1 MLRIFIVV
9 CLLCLLP
16 EQVFSVS
23 LVPYRL
29 TSGKWVL
36 HDRDLKTHTE
46 GEFNSLTACSG
57 PVIIAQRDDQ
67 WSLIGSNG
75 DVLIP
80 FGAYRKIREMS
91 NGCIEACGKELIDLY
106 SRTGQR
112 LGKRSYQWI
121 ELFRDH
127 PQKLVVKTA
136 EGKVGIVNTDNPDT
150 EERIFDFAPVHLDKE
165 HIRIRV
171 NKNGEERQG
180 VCDNQFREIVPS
192 VYDEAGVFRWRY
204 YYGWNRGGDM
214 NIFDKSGKLI
224 WKGKA
229 GNEPQTIYP
238 DFFIYS
244 IDGDEDLVRV
254 ESRKTGDAILC
265 DDHDIYVEE
274 KQLFICSY
282 KGNSVMFFSNGKKKT
297 FPNTSFSRMRSD
309 EYFIAREGKG
319 NSSTGKTALIDCNG
333 TKILD
338 YEQRQIAELNETFLV
353 STHVTSERK
362 RNFSLINIKSGK
374 TIIGPTPDEIHLL
387 GERLYCITNGG
398 TTKIYTLNGNKL
410 QGEFDGVTAHDMV
423 NQAIGYNT
431 AFVVHKAVFSGAKEN
446 KKYLKGLIGSDGRM
460 VISVE
465 FDEIRPLENRYD
477 NARKTP
483 RLVATKINEH
493 DNRIRVSVL
502 LDEKLKILTQ
512 QPASH
517 FYVLHS
523 DYICFGN

>member
-244 IDGDEDLVRV
+244 IDGDEDLVR
-254 ESRKTGDAILC
+254 EIGRASC
-265 DDHDIYVEE
+265 
-274 KQLFICSY
+274 
-282 KGNSVMFFSNGKKKT
+282 
-297 FPNTSFSRMRSD
+297 
-309 EYFIAREGKG
+309 RE
-319 NSSTGKTALIDCNG
+319 
-333 TKILD
+333 
-338 YEQRQIAELNETFLV
+338 
-353 STHVTSERK
+353 
-362 RNFSLINIKSGK
+362 
-374 TIIGPTPDEIHLL
+374 
-387 GERLYCITNGG
+387 
-398 TTKIYTLNGNKL
+398 
-410 QGEFDGVTAHDMV
+410 
-423 NQAIGYNT
+423 
-431 AFVVHKAVFSGAKEN
+431 
-446 KKYLKGLIGSDGRM
+446 
-460 VISVE
+460 
-465 FDEIRPLENRYD
+465 
-477 NARKTP
+477 
-483 RLVATKINEH
+483 
-493 DNRIRVSVL
+493 RV
-502 LDEKLKILTQ
+502 
-512 QPASH
+512 
-517 FYVLHS
+517 
-523 DYICFGN
+523 

>member
-204 YYGWNRGGDM
+204 
-214 NIFDKSGKLI
+214 
-224 WKGKA
+224 
-229 GNEPQTIYP
+229 
-238 DFFIYS
+238 
-244 IDGDEDLVRV
+244 
-254 ESRKTGDAILC
+254 
-265 DDHDIYVEE
+265 
-274 KQLFICSY
+274 
-282 KGNSVMFFSNGKKKT
+282 
-297 FPNTSFSRMRSD
+297 
-309 EYFIAREGKG
+309 
-319 NSSTGKTALIDCNG
+319 
-333 TKILD
+333 
-338 YEQRQIAELNETFLV
+338 
-353 STHVTSERK
+353 
-362 RNFSLINIKSGK
+362 
-374 TIIGPTPDEIHLL
+374 
-387 GERLYCITNGG
+387 
-398 TTKIYTLNGNKL
+398 
-410 QGEFDGVTAHDMV
+410 
-423 NQAIGYNT
+423 
-431 AFVVHKAVFSGAKEN
+431 
-446 KKYLKGLIGSDGRM
+446 
-460 VISVE
+460 
-465 FDEIRPLENRYD
+465 
-477 NARKTP
+477 
-483 RLVATKINEH
+483 
-493 DNRIRVSVL
+493 
-502 LDEKLKILTQ
+502 
-512 QPASH
+512 
-517 FYVLHS
+517 
-523 DYICFGN
+523 